1 MDLFSGLSGKV
12 DQETG
17 TDETR
22 NSVSAPVHDQFKILS
37 VESRIEMIGSSV
49 Y

>member
-1 MDLFSGLSGKV
+1 M
-12 DQETG
+12 
-17 TDETR
+17 DETR
-22 NSVSAPVHDQFKILS
+22 NSVSAPVHDEFKILS